1 MTIIAT
7 MENRTEI
14 SFAKLNRI
22 LLLFEQ
28 KNVHNVKKYG
38 GVELNSNNFIKR
50 SLDRFII
57 KPLISY

>member
-1 MTIIAT
+1 
-7 MENRTEI
+7 MEDRTEI